1 MKEGAT
7 LEKCK
12 QVIDVKV
19 AEWVKDKK
27 MSEYLRPATLFN
39 STNFAQYVGQLPKD
53 AQVKREWQEG
63 DRNGDL
69 IYEKFIGW
77 RKLNR
82 IELLAEQKAK
92 EAAGQNNAGN

>member
-1 MKEGAT
+1 
-7 LEKCK
+7 
-12 QVIDVKV
+12 
-19 AEWVKDKK
+19 